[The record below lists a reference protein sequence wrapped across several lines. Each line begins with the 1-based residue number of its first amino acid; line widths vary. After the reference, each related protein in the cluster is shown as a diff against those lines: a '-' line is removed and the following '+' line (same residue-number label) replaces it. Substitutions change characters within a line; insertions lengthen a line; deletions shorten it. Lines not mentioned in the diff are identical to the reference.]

1 VTNFHQKVQRKK
13 RKSRNFLYAS
23 LTQSHHQTK
32 KLDNQTAYLEF
43 NYLNII
49 SVCFFNDL
57 SSRQKKKQIQSKQ
70 NSVLIERMKKNVFL
84 SNHKAN
90 L

>member
-57 SSRQKKKQIQSKQ
+57 SSRQKKKQIQSKTEQ
-70 NSVLIERMKKNVFL
+70 CFDRTYEKECIFKQS
-84 SNHKAN
+84 
-90 L
+90 